1 MPRISFEKIKL
12 FGTKLKPTM
21 YNLANSIVI
30 LKFKYYVLEQ
40 RRFSSLYT
48 NFISNLYLIYELNN
62 WSRNSINNFLVKNV
76 YMVQS
81 N

>member
-1 MPRISFEKIKL
+1 MTRISFEKIKL

-40 RRFSSLYT
+40 KRFSSLYS
-48 NFISNLYLIYELNN
+48 NFISNLYLIYGLNN
-62 WSRNSINNFLVKNV
+62 WSRNPINNFLLKNV